1 MNHES
6 HSVPNLGSTSAVFIH
21 PVETLP
27 GRRLLVSLVA
37 LAVIALVAS
46 GATYA

>member
-6 HSVPNLGSTSAVFIH
+6 HSVPSLGSTSAVFIQ
-21 PVETLP
+21 PVETIL